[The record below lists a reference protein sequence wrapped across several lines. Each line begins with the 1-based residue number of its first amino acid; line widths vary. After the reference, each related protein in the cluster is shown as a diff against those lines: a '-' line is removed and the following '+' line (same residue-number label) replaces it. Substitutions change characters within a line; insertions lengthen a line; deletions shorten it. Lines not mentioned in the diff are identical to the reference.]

1 MPLGEFE
8 LIEKYLA
15 PLSAGLLG
23 AFGLRDDAACLA
35 VPAGQELVLT
45 SDAFVSGIHFLDSD
59 GPERI
64 ARKLLRVNLSDLAAK
79 GAKPYAY
86 QLSLGLPG
94 SPEEGWIAA
103 FTAGLAADQAAFGI
117 QLSGGDT
124 VRSPGG
130 LVLSITALGL
140 VPAGGMIRRNGARAG
155 DALFV
160 TGSIGDAWLGLEAK
174 LGRLALTGAAARH
187 CDQRLHLP
195 EPRLGFGRGLRGLAN
210 AAMDVS
216 DGLLQDAGHLSR
228 TAGLGAVIDTA
239 AVPLSEPVRAFPDL
253 VPRLLPKLLAG
264 GDDYEILF
272 AAPPEMASAIQA
284 LGEATA
290 TPVTRIGAIV
300 PEPGLW
306 LQDAAGQRLLLN
318 QGQGSGGYQHF

>member
-8 LIEKYLA
+8 LIEQYLA
-15 PLSAGLLG
+15 PLSAGLPG
-23 AFGLRDDAACLA
+23 AFGLKDDAACLSI
-35 VPAGQELVLT
+35 PAGQELVLT
-45 SDAFVSGIHFLDSD
+45 SDAFVSGVHFLDSD

-86 QLSLGLPG
+86 QLGLGLPQA
-94 SPEEGWIAA
+94 PEPAWIAA
-103 FTAGLAADQAAFGI
+103 FAAGLAADQAAFGI
-117 QLSGGDT
+117 HLSGGDT
-124 VRSPGG
+124 VKSPGG
-130 LVLSITALGL
+130 MVLNITALGL
-140 VPAGGMIRRNGARAG
+140 VPAGGMIRRGGARAG

-174 LGRLALTGAAARH
+174 LGRLALTGQAARH
-187 CDQRLHLP
+187 CDLRLHLP
-195 EPRLGFGRGLRGLAN
+195 EPRLGFGRGLRGLAH

-228 TAGLGAVIDTA
+228 TAGLGVEIMA
-239 AVPLSEPVRAFPDL
+239 ASVPLSETGRALPA
-253 VPRLLPKLLAG
+253 LLPNLLAG

-290 TPVTRIGAIV
+290 TPVSHIGRMV
-300 PEPGLW
+300 PEPGL
-306 LQDAAGQRLLLN
+306 RLLDATGQALPL
-318 QGQGSGGYQHF
+318 GQGPYGLRGYQHF

>member
-8 LIEKYLA
+8 LIEQYLA
-15 PLSAGLLG
+15 PLSAGLPG
-23 AFGLRDDAACLA
+23 AFGLKDDAACLNI
-35 VPAGQELVLT
+35 PAGQELVLT
-45 SDAFVSGIHFLDSD
+45 SDAFVSGVHFLDSD

-86 QLSLGLPG
+86 QLGLGLPQA
-94 SPEEGWIAA
+94 PEPAWMAA
-103 FTAGLAADQAAFGI
+103 FAAGLAADQAAFGI
-117 QLSGGDT
+117 HLSGGDT
-124 VRSPGG
+124 VKSPGG
-130 LVLSITALGL
+130 LVLNITALGL
-140 VPAGGMIRRNGARAG
+140 VPAGGMIRRGGARAG

-160 TGSIGDAWLGLEAK
+160 TGTIGDAWLGLEAK
-174 LGRLALTGAAARH
+174 LGRLALTGQAARH
-187 CDQRLHLP
+187 CDLRLHLP
-195 EPRLGFGRGLRGLAN
+195 EPRLGFGRGLRGLAH

-228 TAGLGAVIDTA
+228 TAGLGVEIMA
-239 AVPLSEPVRAFPDL
+239 ASVPLSETGRALPA
-253 VPRLLPKLLAG
+253 LLPNLLTG

-290 TPVTRIGAIV
+290 TPVSRIGRLV
-300 PEPGLW
+300 PEPGLR
-306 LQDAAGQRLLLN
+306 LLDAAGQPLAI
-318 QGQGSGGYQHF
+318 QAGPGGYQHF